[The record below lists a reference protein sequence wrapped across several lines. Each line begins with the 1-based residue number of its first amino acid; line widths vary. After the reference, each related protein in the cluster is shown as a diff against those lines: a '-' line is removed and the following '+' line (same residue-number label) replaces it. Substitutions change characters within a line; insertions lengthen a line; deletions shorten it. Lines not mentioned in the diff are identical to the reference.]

1 MKFLHTSDWH
11 VGRTLNGWSLLEEQ
25 AWAFQQIV
33 DLAISE
39 KVDGVIIAGDLYDRA
54 VPPVDAI
61 KLFNKTLSRLV
72 LEEQIPVYAIS
83 GNHDGAERLHF
94 GRDFFQ
100 PQGLHLSTRLEEA
113 FEPIELEDCQI
124 FLLPFIDP
132 IDARIYYKD
141 DEDKEIQGICD
152 ALGYIIEDME
162 KAFDPEKAH
171 ILVTH
176 FAVSKKD
183 DSDGQSL
190 RELMLSE
197 TSNTVGGLTNVTSDL
212 FKAFDYVALGH
223 IHTRFASPTKRVQ
236 YSGSPIA
243 FNVKEAKR
251 KEEKG
256 VYILELDASGD
267 LSQTFHPLEVRR
279 PIVVLQAPFETLMS
293 PEFYKEQPCQ
303 KAWFAFDIQLSSRKE
318 LEGINV
324 RARLEE
330 IYGTDIVEIT
340 FSRLGDVREESLT
353 VDQHLKDLEM
363 QSPQEIVSD
372 FYQTVT
378 GGDVLSERQTVL
390 VKSIFEEIGRSGQ

>member
-25 AWAFQQIV
+25 EWAFQQIV

-61 KLFNKTLSRLV
+61 KLFNKTLARLV

-100 PQGLHLSTRLEEA
+100 HQGLHLSTRLEEA
-113 FEPIELEDCQI
+113 FEPIELEACQI

-141 DEDKEIQGICD
+141 DENKEIQGIGD
-152 ALGYIIEDME
+152 ALAYILQDME
-162 KAFDPEKAH
+162 KAFNPDKAH
-171 ILVTH
+171 VLVTH

-183 DSDGQSL
+183 DQDGQSL

-236 YSGSPIA
+236 YSGSPVA

-256 VYILELDASGD
+256 VYILELDATGN
-267 LSQTFHPLEVRR
+267 LSQTFHSLEVRR
-279 PIVVLQAPFETLMS
+279 PILTLQAPFETLMS
-293 PEFYKEQPCQ
+293 PEFYKEQP
-303 KAWFAFDIQLSSRKE
+303 LS
-318 LEGINV
+318 LIH
-324 RARLEE
+324 
-330 IYGTDIVEIT
+330 I
-340 FSRLGDVREESLT
+340 
-353 VDQHLKDLEM
+353 
-363 QSPQEIVSD
+363 
-372 FYQTVT
+372 
-378 GGDVLSERQTVL
+378 
-390 VKSIFEEIGRSGQ
+390 